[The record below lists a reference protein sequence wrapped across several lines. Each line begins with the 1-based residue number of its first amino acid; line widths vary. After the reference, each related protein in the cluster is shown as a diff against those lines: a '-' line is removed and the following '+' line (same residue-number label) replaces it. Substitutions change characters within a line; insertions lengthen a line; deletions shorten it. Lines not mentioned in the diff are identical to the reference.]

1 MRHSPLALSAD
12 FCERGAWDTPTFYNE
27 TVPRLVAL
35 ANTYGPGLSFISA
48 VTYAGFNIHWK
59 FETISPLVAS
69 LVLGVLI
76 GNIISIPKIL
86 GPGQKFAAKKILRFG
101 IVLLGTQLAVK
112 QVVDLGGHELIVV
125 VGVVA
130 LTFLGT
136 LWLGP
141 HLGISKS
148 LSLLIATGF
157 SICGASA
164 VAAMEGVVEAEEEE
178 VTYAIA
184 LVTLC
189 GSLAIVLLP
198 LLRHVLGLSDP
209 QLFGSWVGASVHDV
223 AQVIATSSTGGDSAV
238 QAATVVKLS
247 RVVLLAP
254 LVASVSIWVHR
265 SSSGL
270 VAKAKAKNTATKHV
284 SVVPLFVIG
293 FLVMIAVRTT
303 GVIPEN
309 LLTTLKTTEQVC
321 LASALVGLG
330 SDVRV
335 SRLIKVGGRP
345 LLLALISWF
354 GIAVVSLIG
363 VRLVA

>member
-1 MRHSPLALSAD
+1 M
-12 FCERGAWDTPTFYNE
+12 

-35 ANTYGPGLSFISA
+35 AKNYGPGLVFVGI
-48 VTYAGFNIHWK
+48 VTSVGFVIHWN

-76 GNIISIPKIL
+76 GNIVSIPKRFVS
-86 GPGQKFAAKKILRFG
+86 GQKFAAKKVLRFG
-101 IVLLGTQLAVK
+101 IVLLGTQLALK
-112 QVVDLGGHELIVV
+112 QVVDLGGRELVVV
-125 VGVVA
+125 VGIVT

-141 HLGISKS
+141 RLGVSKS

-164 VAAMEGVVEAEEEE
+164 VAAMEGVVDAEEEE

-198 LLRHVLGLSDP
+198 LLRNVLSLSDP

-223 AQVIATSSTGGDSAV
+223 AQVIATSSTGGDTAV
-238 QAATVVKLS
+238 QSATVVKLS

-254 LVASVSIWVHR
+254 LVAIVSIWVRR

-270 VAKAKAKNTATKHV
+270 VAKADKKHV
-284 SVVPLFVIG
+284 SIVPLFVIG

-303 GVIPEN
+303 GVIPDN
-309 LLTTLKTTEQVC
+309 WLTTLKTIEQVC

-330 SDVRV
+330 SDVRIA
-335 SRLIKVGGRP
+335 RLIKVGGRP

>member
-1 MRHSPLALSAD
+1 
-12 FCERGAWDTPTFYNE
+12 
-27 TVPRLVAL
+27 
-35 ANTYGPGLSFISA
+35 
-48 VTYAGFNIHWK
+48 
-59 FETISPLVAS
+59 
-69 LVLGVLI
+69 
-76 GNIISIPKIL
+76 
-86 GPGQKFAAKKILRFG
+86 
-101 IVLLGTQLAVK
+101 
-112 QVVDLGGHELIVV
+112 
-125 VGVVA
+125 
-130 LTFLGT
+130 
-136 LWLGP
+136 
-141 HLGISKS
+141 
-148 LSLLIATGF
+148 
-157 SICGASA
+157 
-164 VAAMEGVVEAEEEE
+164 MEGVVDADEEE

-198 LLRHVLGLSDP
+198 LLRNVLGLSDP

-223 AQVIATSSTGGDSAV
+223 AQVIATSSTGGDAAV

-254 LVASVSIWVHR
+254 LVACVSIWVRR

-270 VAKAKAKNTATKHV
+270 VAKTKKTDKKHV

-303 GVIPEN
+303 GVIPDN
-309 LLTTLKTTEQVC
+309 WLSKLKTVEQVC

-330 SDVRV
+330 SDVRIAK
-335 SRLIKVGGRP
+335 LLKVGGRP

>member
-1 MRHSPLALSAD
+1 
-12 FCERGAWDTPTFYNE
+12 
-27 TVPRLVAL
+27 VPRLVAL
-35 ANTYGPGLSFISA
+35 AKTYGPGLSFISA

-69 LVLGVLI
+69 LMLGVLI

-86 GPGQKFAAKKILRFG
+86 GPGLKFAAKKVLRFG
-101 IVLLGTQLAVK
+101 IVLLGTQLALK
-112 QVVDLGGHELIVV
+112 EVVDLGGRELIVV
-125 VGVVA
+125 IGVVA

-141 HLGISKS
+141 RLGISKT

-164 VAAMEGVVEAEEEE
+164 VAAMDGVVEADEEE

-198 LLRHVLGLSDP
+198 LLRNVLGLSDP

-254 LVASVSIWVHR
+254 LVACVSIWVRR

-270 VAKAKAKNTATKHV
+270 VAKAKAKKADKTRV
-284 SVVPLFVIG
+284 SVVPLFVVG

-303 GVIPEN
+303 GIIPDN
-309 LLTTLKTTEQVC
+309 LLSKLKTIEQVC

>member
-1 MRHSPLALSAD
+1 M
-12 FCERGAWDTPTFYNE
+12 
-27 TVPRLVAL
+27 PRLVAL
-35 ANTYGPGLSFISA
+35 AKTFGPGLIFVGV
-48 VTYAGFNIHWK
+48 VTFVGFNIHWN

-69 LVLGVLI
+69 LVLSVLI

-86 GPGQKFAAKKILRFG
+86 GPGQKFAAKKVLRFG
-101 IVLLGTQLAVK
+101 IVLLGTQLALK
-112 QVVDLGGHELIVV
+112 QVVDLGGRELIVE

-141 HLGISKS
+141 RLGISKS

-164 VAAMEGVVEAEEEE
+164 VAAMDGVVEADEEE

-198 LLRHVLGLSDP
+198 LLRNVLGLSDP

-254 LVASVSIWVHR
+254 LVACVSIWVHR

-270 VAKAKAKNTATKHV
+270 VAKAKKADTKRV

-303 GVIPEN
+303 GVIPDN
-309 LLTTLKTTEQVC
+309 WLTSLKTIEQVC

-330 SDVRV
+330 SDVRIA
-335 SRLIKVGGRP
+335 RLIKVGGRP

-354 GIAVVSLIG
+354 GIAVVSLLG

>member
-1 MRHSPLALSAD
+1 
-12 FCERGAWDTPTFYNE
+12 
-27 TVPRLVAL
+27 VPRLVTL
-35 ANTYGPGLSFISA
+35 AKTYGPGLVFVGV
-48 VTYAGFNIHWK
+48 VTFVGFNIHWK

-86 GPGQKFAAKKILRFG
+86 VSGQKFASKKVLRFG
-101 IVLLGTQLAVK
+101 IVLLGTQLALK
-112 QVVDLGGHELIVV
+112 QVIDLGGRELIVV

-141 HLGISKS
+141 RLGVSKS

-164 VAAMEGVVEAEEEE
+164 VAAMDGVVEADEEE

-198 LLRHVLGLSDP
+198 LLRNLIGLSDP

-238 QAATVVKLS
+238 HAATVVKLS

-270 VAKAKAKNTATKHV
+270 VAKAKKVDKTRV

-303 GVIPEN
+303 GIIPEN
-309 LLTTLKTTEQVC
+309 LLSKIKTVEQVC

-330 SDVRV
+330 SDVRIT
-335 SRLIKVGGRP
+335 RLIKVGGRP
-345 LLLALISWF
+345 LLLALVSWF

>member
-1 MRHSPLALSAD
+1 M
-12 FCERGAWDTPTFYNE
+12 
-27 TVPRLVAL
+27 PRLVAL
-35 ANTYGPGLSFISA
+35 AKTFGPGLIFVGV
-48 VTYAGFNIHWK
+48 VTFVGFNIHWN

-69 LVLGVLI
+69 LVLSVLI

-86 GPGQKFAAKKILRFG
+86 GPGQKFAAKKVLRFG
-101 IVLLGTQLAVK
+101 IVLLGTQLALK
-112 QVVDLGGHELIVV
+112 QVVDLGGRELIVV

-141 HLGISKS
+141 RLGISKS

-164 VAAMEGVVEAEEEE
+164 VAAMEGVVEADEEE

-198 LLRHVLGLSDP
+198 LLRNVLGLTDP

-254 LVASVSIWVHR
+254 LVACVSIWVRR

-270 VAKAKAKNTATKHV
+270 VAKAKKTATKHV

-309 LLTTLKTTEQVC
+309 LLSRLKTIEQVC

>member
-1 MRHSPLALSAD
+1 VFRQ
-12 FCERGAWDTPTFYNE
+12 
-27 TVPRLVAL
+27 
-35 ANTYGPGLSFISA
+35 YGPGLLFVSA
-48 VTYAGFNIHWK
+48 VTFVGFNIHWK
-59 FETISPLVAS
+59 LEAISPLVAS
-69 LVLGVLI
+69 LVLGVLF
-76 GNIISIPKIL
+76 GNLISLPK
-86 GPGQKFAAKKILRFG
+86 GFVPGQKFAAKKVLRFG

-112 QVVDLGGHELIVV
+112 QVVDLGGRELIVV

-141 HLGISKS
+141 RLGVSKS

-164 VAAMEGVVEAEEEE
+164 VAAMDGVVEADEEE

-198 LLRHVLGLSDP
+198 LLRNVLGLSDP

-254 LVASVSIWVHR
+254 LVACVSIWVRR

-270 VAKAKAKNTATKHV
+270 IAKTKKTDKKLV
-284 SVVPLFVIG
+284 SVVPLFVVG

-303 GVIPEN
+303 GVIPN
-309 LLTTLKTTEQVC
+309 NWLSKLKTIEQVC

-330 SDVRV
+330 SDVRITK
-335 SRLIKVGGRP
+335 LIKVGGRP

>member
-1 MRHSPLALSAD
+1 MQSLL
-12 FCERGAWDTPTFYNE
+12 
-27 TVPRLVAL
+27 LVFRK
-35 ANTYGPGLSFISA
+35 YSPGLLFISA
-48 VTYAGFNIHWK
+48 VTYAGFVFHWN
-59 FETISPLVAS
+59 FESISPLVAS

-76 GNIISIPKIL
+76 GNTISIPKTFA
-86 GPGQKFAAKKILRFG
+86 PGQKFAAKRVLRFG
-101 IVLLGTQLAVK
+101 IVLLGTQLALK
-112 QVVDLGGHELIVV
+112 QVVDLGGRELIVV

-141 HLGISKS
+141 RLGVSKS

-164 VAAMEGVVEAEEEE
+164 VAAVEGVVDADEEE

-198 LLRHVLGLSDP
+198 LLRNVLGLSDP

-223 AQVIATSSTGGDSAV
+223 AQVIATSSTGGDTAV
-238 QAATVVKLS
+238 HAATVVKLS

-254 LVASVSIWVHR
+254 LVAIVSFWVRR

-270 VAKAKAKNTATKHV
+270 VAKAKAKKTATKHV

-303 GVIPEN
+303 GVIPDN
-309 LLTTLKTTEQVC
+309 WLTMLKTIEQIC

-330 SDVRV
+330 SDVRIAK
-335 SRLIKVGGRP
+335 LLKVGGRP

>member
-1 MRHSPLALSAD
+1 V
-12 FCERGAWDTPTFYNE
+12 TFVGFVIHWNFE
-27 TVPRLVAL
+27 TV
-35 ANTYGPGLSFISA
+35 
-48 VTYAGFNIHWK
+48 
-59 FETISPLVAS
+59 SPLVAA

-76 GNIISIPKIL
+76 GNIISIPKIFVS
-86 GPGQKFAAKKILRFG
+86 GQKFAAKKVLRFG
-101 IVLLGTQLAVK
+101 IVLLGTQLALK
-112 QVVDLGGHELIVV
+112 QVVDLGGRELIVV

-141 HLGISKS
+141 RIGVSKS

-164 VAAMEGVVEAEEEE
+164 VAAMEGVVEADEEE

-198 LLRHVLGLSDP
+198 LLRNVLGLSDP
-209 QLFGSWVGASVHDV
+209 QLFGTWVGASVHDV
-223 AQVIATSSTGGDSAV
+223 AQVIATSSTGGDTAV

-254 LVASVSIWVHR
+254 IVACVSIWVRR

-270 VAKAKAKNTATKHV
+270 VAKTKKTDKKHV
-284 SVVPLFVIG
+284 SVVPLFVVG

-303 GVIPEN
+303 GVIPDN
-309 LLTTLKTTEQVC
+309 WLSKLKTIEQVC

-330 SDVRV
+330 SDVRIAK
-335 SRLIKVGGRP
+335 LIKVGGRP

>member
-1 MRHSPLALSAD
+1 
-12 FCERGAWDTPTFYNE
+12 
-27 TVPRLVAL
+27 
-35 ANTYGPGLSFISA
+35 
-48 VTYAGFNIHWK
+48 
-59 FETISPLVAS
+59 
-69 LVLGVLI
+69 
-76 GNIISIPKIL
+76 
-86 GPGQKFAAKKILRFG
+86 
-101 IVLLGTQLAVK
+101 
-112 QVVDLGGHELIVV
+112 LIVV

-141 HLGISKS
+141 RLGVSKS

-164 VAAMEGVVEAEEEE
+164 VAAMDGVVEADEEE

-198 LLRHVLGLSDP
+198 LLRNVLGLSDP

-223 AQVIATSSTGGDSAV
+223 AQVIAASSTGGDSAV
-238 QAATVVKLS
+238 QSATVVKLS

-254 LVASVSIWVHR
+254 LVACVSIWVRR

-270 VAKAKAKNTATKHV
+270 VAKAKKADKTRV

-303 GVIPEN
+303 GIIPEN
-309 LLTTLKTTEQVC
+309 LLSKIKTIEQVC

-330 SDVRV
+330 SDVRIAK
-335 SRLIKVGGRP
+335 LIKVGGRP

>member
-1 MRHSPLALSAD
+1 V
-12 FCERGAWDTPTFYNE
+12 TFVGFVVHWNFE
-27 TVPRLVAL
+27 TV
-35 ANTYGPGLSFISA
+35 
-48 VTYAGFNIHWK
+48 
-59 FETISPLVAS
+59 SPLVAA

-76 GNIISIPKIL
+76 GNMISIPEIFV
-86 GPGQKFAAKKILRFG
+86 PGQKFAAKKVLRFG
-101 IVLLGTQLAVK
+101 IVLLGTQLALE
-112 QVVDLGGHELIVV
+112 QVVDLGGRELIVV

-141 HLGISKS
+141 RLGVSKS

-164 VAAMEGVVEAEEEE
+164 VAAMEGVVEADEEE

-198 LLRHVLGLSDP
+198 LLRNVLGLSDP

-223 AQVIATSSTGGDSAV
+223 AQVIATSSTGGDTAV

-254 LVASVSIWVHR
+254 LVACVSIWVRR

-270 VAKAKAKNTATKHV
+270 VAKTKKTDKKHV
-284 SVVPLFVIG
+284 SVVPLFVVG

-303 GVIPEN
+303 GVIPDN
-309 LLTTLKTTEQVC
+309 WLSKLKTIEQVC

-330 SDVRV
+330 SDVRITK
-335 SRLIKVGGRP
+335 LIKVGGRP

-354 GIAVVSLIG
+354 GIAAVSLIG

>member
-1 MRHSPLALSAD
+1 M
-12 FCERGAWDTPTFYNE
+12 

-35 ANTYGPGLSFISA
+35 TKTYGPGLVFVGV
-48 VTYAGFNIHWK
+48 VTFVGFVIHWN

-69 LVLGVLI
+69 LMLGVLL
-76 GNIISIPKIL
+76 GNLVSIPRSL
-86 GPGQKFAAKKILRFG
+86 MPGQKFAAKKVLRFG
-101 IVLLGTQLAVK
+101 IVLLGTQLALK
-112 QVVDLGGHELIVV
+112 QVVDLGGRELIVV

-141 HLGISKS
+141 RLGVSKS

-164 VAAMEGVVEAEEEE
+164 VAAMDGVVEADEEE

-198 LLRHVLGLSDP
+198 LLRNVLGLTDP

-223 AQVIATSSTGGDSAV
+223 AQVIATSSTGGETAV
-238 QAATVVKLS
+238 HAATVVKLS

-254 LVASVSIWVHR
+254 LVASVSIWVRR

-270 VAKAKAKNTATKHV
+270 VAKANKADKKRV
-284 SVVPLFVIG
+284 SVVPLFVVG

-303 GVIPEN
+303 GVIPDN
-309 LLTTLKTTEQVC
+309 LLTKLKTIEQVC

-330 SDVRV
+330 SDVRITKLV
-335 SRLIKVGGRP
+335 KVGGRP

-354 GIAVVSLIG
+354 GIAIVSLIG

>member
-1 MRHSPLALSAD
+1 M
-12 FCERGAWDTPTFYNE
+12 TF
-27 TVPRLVAL
+27 V
-35 ANTYGPGLSFISA
+35 
-48 VTYAGFNIHWK
+48 GFVIHWN
-59 FETISPLVAS
+59 FETISPLVAA

-76 GNIISIPKIL
+76 GNIISVPKTLI
-86 GPGQKFAAKKILRFG
+86 PGQKFAAKKVLRFG
-101 IVLLGTQLAVK
+101 IVLLGSQLALK
-112 QVVDLGGHELIVV
+112 QVVDLGGRELIVV

-141 HLGISKS
+141 RLGISKS

-164 VAAMEGVVEAEEEE
+164 VAAVDGVVEADEEE

-198 LLRHVLGLSDP
+198 LLRNVLGLSDP
-209 QLFGSWVGASVHDV
+209 QLFGTWVGASVHDI
-223 AQVIATSSTGGDSAV
+223 AQVIATSSTGGDTAV

-254 LVASVSIWVHR
+254 LVACVSIWVR
-265 SSSGL
+265 QSSSGL
-270 VAKAKAKNTATKHV
+270 VAKTKKTDKKHV

-303 GVIPEN
+303 GIIPDN
-309 LLTTLKTTEQVC
+309 LLSKLKTIEQVC

>member
-1 MRHSPLALSAD
+1 
-12 FCERGAWDTPTFYNE
+12 
-27 TVPRLVAL
+27 VPRLVAL
-35 ANTYGPGLSFISA
+35 AKTYGPGLVFVGV
-48 VTYAGFNIHWK
+48 VTFVGFVIHWN
-59 FETISPLVAS
+59 FETISPLVAA

-76 GNIISIPKIL
+76 GNIISVPKTLI
-86 GPGQKFAAKKILRFG
+86 PGQKFAAKKVLRFG
-101 IVLLGTQLAVK
+101 IVLLGSQLALK
-112 QVVDLGGHELIVV
+112 QVVDLGGRELIVV

-141 HLGISKS
+141 RIGVSKS

-164 VAAMEGVVEAEEEE
+164 VAAMDGVVEADEEE

-198 LLRHVLGLSDP
+198 LLRNILGLSDP

-238 QAATVVKLS
+238 QSATVVKLS

-254 LVASVSIWVHR
+254 LVACVSIWVHR

-270 VAKAKAKNTATKHV
+270 VAKTKKTDKKQV
-284 SVVPLFVIG
+284 SVVPLFVVG

-303 GVIPEN
+303 GVIPDN
-309 LLTTLKTTEQVC
+309 WLTRLKTIEQVC
-321 LASALVGLG
+321 LASALVGLA

-335 SRLIKVGGRP
+335 SRLLKVGGRP

-354 GIAVVSLIG
+354 GIAVVSLLG

>member
-1 MRHSPLALSAD
+1 
-12 FCERGAWDTPTFYNE
+12 
-27 TVPRLVAL
+27 VPRLVAL
-35 ANTYGPGLSFISA
+35 AKTYGSGLVFVGVITF
-48 VTYAGFNIHWK
+48 VGFVIHWN
-59 FETISPLVAS
+59 FGTISPLVAS

-76 GNIISIPKIL
+76 GNIISIPKIFVT
-86 GPGQKFAAKKILRFG
+86 GQKFAAKKVLRFG
-101 IVLLGTQLAVK
+101 IVLLGTQLALK
-112 QVVDLGGHELIVV
+112 QVVDLGGRELIVV

-141 HLGISKS
+141 RLGVSKS

-164 VAAMEGVVEAEEEE
+164 VAAMEGVVEADEEE

-198 LLRHVLGLSDP
+198 LLRNVLGLSDP

-223 AQVIATSSTGGDSAV
+223 AQVIATSSTGGESAV
-238 QAATVVKLS
+238 HAATVVKLS

-254 LVASVSIWVHR
+254 LVASVSIWVRR

-270 VAKAKAKNTATKHV
+270 VAKAKKADKKHV
-284 SVVPLFVIG
+284 SVVPLFVVG

-303 GVIPEN
+303 GVIPDN
-309 LLTTLKTTEQVC
+309 WLTKLKTIEQLC

-345 LLLALISWF
+345 LLLALVSWF

>member
-1 MRHSPLALSAD
+1 M
-12 FCERGAWDTPTFYNE
+12 
-27 TVPRLVAL
+27 PRLVAL
-35 ANTYGPGLSFISA
+35 AKTYGPGLVFVGV
-48 VTYAGFNIHWK
+48 VTFVGFNIHWK

-76 GNIISIPKIL
+76 GNLSVIPRSFAA
-86 GPGQKFAAKKILRFG
+86 GQKFAAKKVLRFG
-101 IVLLGTQLAVK
+101 IVLLGTQLALK
-112 QVVDLGGHELIVV
+112 QVVDLGGRELIVV
-125 VGVVA
+125 VAVVA

-141 HLGISKS
+141 RLGVSKS

-164 VAAMEGVVEAEEEE
+164 VAAMDGVVEADEEE

-198 LLRHVLGLSDP
+198 LLRNVLGLSDP

-223 AQVIATSSTGGDSAV
+223 AQVIATSSTGGDTAV

-254 LVASVSIWVHR
+254 LVACVSIWVRR

-270 VAKAKAKNTATKHV
+270 VAKAKKADKTRV

-303 GVIPEN
+303 GIIPEN
-309 LLTTLKTTEQVC
+309 LLSKIKTVEQVC

-330 SDVRV
+330 SDVRIAK
-335 SRLIKVGGRP
+335 LIKVGGRP

>member
-1 MRHSPLALSAD
+1 M
-12 FCERGAWDTPTFYNE
+12 
-27 TVPRLVAL
+27 PRLFTL
-35 ANTYGPGLSFISA
+35 AKTYGPGLVFVGV
-48 VTYAGFNIHWK
+48 VTFVGFVIHWS
-59 FETISPLVAS
+59 FETISPLVAA

-76 GNIISIPKIL
+76 GNIISIPKVFVS
-86 GPGQKFAAKKILRFG
+86 GQKFAAKKVLRFG
-101 IVLLGTQLAVK
+101 IVLLGTQLALK
-112 QVVDLGGHELIVV
+112 QVVDLGDRELIVV

-141 HLGISKS
+141 RLGVSKS

-164 VAAMEGVVEAEEEE
+164 VAAMEGVVEADEEE

-198 LLRHVLGLSDP
+198 LLRNLIGLSDP

-223 AQVIATSSTGGDSAV
+223 AQVIATSSTGGDPAV

-254 LVASVSIWVHR
+254 LVACVSIWVRR

-270 VAKAKAKNTATKHV
+270 VAKAKKADKTRV

-303 GVIPEN
+303 GIIPEN
-309 LLTTLKTTEQVC
+309 LLSKIKTIEQVC

-330 SDVRV
+330 SDVRIAK
-335 SRLIKVGGRP
+335 LIKVGGRP

>member
-1 MRHSPLALSAD
+1 MPSLS
-12 FCERGAWDTPTFYNE
+12 
-27 TVPRLVAL
+27 VPIRKFA
-35 ANTYGPGLSFISA
+35 PGLLFVCA
-48 VTYAGFNIHWK
+48 VTYTGFIIHWK
-59 FETISPLVAS
+59 FETVSPLVAS
-69 LVLGVLI
+69 LVLGALV
-76 GNIISIPKIL
+76 GNIVSMPKSFM
-86 GPGQKFAAKKILRFG
+86 PGQKFAAKKVLRFG
-101 IVLLGTQLAVK
+101 IVLLGAQLALK
-112 QVVDLGGHELIVV
+112 QVIDLGGRELIVV

-141 HLGISKS
+141 RLGVSKS

-164 VAAMEGVVEAEEEE
+164 VAAIEGVVEADEEE

-198 LLRHVLGLSDP
+198 LLRNSLGLSDP

-223 AQVIATSSTGGDSAV
+223 AQVIATSSTGGETAV
-238 QAATVVKLS
+238 HAATVVKLS

-254 LVASVSIWVHR
+254 LVASVSIWAR
-265 SSSGL
+265 RPSSGL
-270 VAKAKAKNTATKHV
+270 VANADKKQV
-284 SVVPLFVIG
+284 SIVPIFVIG
-293 FLVMIAVRTT
+293 FLVMIALRTT
-303 GVIPEN
+303 GIIPDSW
-309 LLTTLKTTEQVC
+309 LAKLKTIEQVC

-330 SDVRV
+330 SDVRIT
-335 SRLIKVGGRP
+335 RLIKVGGRP
-345 LLLALISWF
+345 LLLALVSWF

>member
-1 MRHSPLALSAD
+1 
-12 FCERGAWDTPTFYNE
+12 
-27 TVPRLVAL
+27 
-35 ANTYGPGLSFISA
+35 
-48 VTYAGFNIHWK
+48 
-59 FETISPLVAS
+59 
-69 LVLGVLI
+69 VLGVLI
-76 GNIISIPKIL
+76 GNIVSIPKIFVS
-86 GPGQKFAAKKILRFG
+86 GQKFAAKKILRFG
-101 IVLLGTQLAVK
+101 IVLLGTQLALK
-112 QVVDLGGHELIVV
+112 QVVDLGGRELIVV

-130 LTFLGT
+130 FTFLGT

-141 HLGISKS
+141 RLGVSKS

-164 VAAMEGVVEAEEEE
+164 VAAVEGVVEADEEE

-198 LLRHVLGLSDP
+198 LLRNILGLSDP
-209 QLFGSWVGASVHDV
+209 QMFGSWVGASVHDV
-223 AQVIATSSTGGDSAV
+223 AQVIATSSTGGETSV
-238 QAATVVKLS
+238 HAATVVKLS

-254 LVASVSIWVHR
+254 LVASVSIWVR
-265 SSSGL
+265 RPSSGL
-270 VAKAKAKNTATKHV
+270 VAKADKADKKRT

-303 GVIPEN
+303 GIIPTN
-309 LLTTLKTTEQVC
+309 WLSKIKTTEQIC

-330 SDVRV
+330 SDVRIA
-335 SRLIKVGGRP
+335 RLLKVGGRP

>member
-1 MRHSPLALSAD
+1 M
-12 FCERGAWDTPTFYNE
+12 
-27 TVPRLVAL
+27 PRLVAL
-35 ANTYGPGLSFISA
+35 AKNYGPGLVFVGI
-48 VTYAGFNIHWK
+48 VTSVGFVIHWN

-76 GNIISIPKIL
+76 GNIVSIPKRFVS
-86 GPGQKFAAKKILRFG
+86 GQKFAAKKVLRFG
-101 IVLLGTQLAVK
+101 IVLLGTQLALK
-112 QVVDLGGHELIVV
+112 QVVDLGGRELVVV
-125 VGVVA
+125 VGVVT

-141 HLGISKS
+141 RLGVSKS

-164 VAAMEGVVEAEEEE
+164 VAAMEGVVDAEEEE

-198 LLRHVLGLSDP
+198 LLRNVLSLSDP

-223 AQVIATSSTGGDSAV
+223 AQVIATSSTGGDTAV
-238 QAATVVKLS
+238 QSATVVKLS

-254 LVASVSIWVHR
+254 LVAIVSIWVRR

-270 VAKAKAKNTATKHV
+270 VAKADKKHV
-284 SVVPLFVIG
+284 SIVPLFVIG

-303 GVIPEN
+303 GVIPDN
-309 LLTTLKTTEQVC
+309 WLTTLKTIEQVC

-330 SDVRV
+330 SDVRIA
-335 SRLIKVGGRP
+335 RLIKVGGRP
-345 LLLALISWF
+345 LMLALISWF

>member
-1 MRHSPLALSAD
+1 
-12 FCERGAWDTPTFYNE
+12 
-27 TVPRLVAL
+27 VPRLVAL
-35 ANTYGPGLSFISA
+35 AKNYGPGLVFVGV
-48 VTYAGFNIHWK
+48 VTFVGFNIHWK

-76 GNIISIPKIL
+76 GNIIPIPKIL
-86 GPGQKFAAKKILRFG
+86 GPGQKFAAKKVLRFG
-101 IVLLGTQLAVK
+101 IVLLGTQLALK
-112 QVVDLGGHELIVV
+112 QVVDLGGRELIVV

-141 HLGISKS
+141 RLGISKS

-164 VAAMEGVVEAEEEE
+164 VAAMEGVVEADEEE

-198 LLRHVLGLSDP
+198 LLRNVLGLSDP

-254 LVASVSIWVHR
+254 LVASVSIWVRR

-270 VAKAKAKNTATKHV
+270 VAKAKKADKKHV

-309 LLTTLKTTEQVC
+309 LLTTLKTIEQVC

-330 SDVRV
+330 SDVRIA
-335 SRLIKVGGRP
+335 RLLKVGGRP

>member
-1 MRHSPLALSAD
+1 VRSPL
-12 FCERGAWDTPTFYNE
+12 
-27 TVPRLVAL
+27 LVFRK
-35 ANTYGPGLSFISA
+35 YGPGLLLVST
-48 VTYAGFNIHWK
+48 VTCVGFNIHWQFK
-59 FETISPLVAS
+59 TISPLVAS

-76 GNIISIPKIL
+76 GNVFSIPKSFI
-86 GPGQKFAAKKILRFG
+86 PGQKFAAKKVLRFG
-101 IVLLGTQLAVK
+101 IVLLGTQLALK
-112 QVVDLGGHELIVV
+112 QVVDLGGRELIVV
-125 VGVVA
+125 IAVVA

-141 HLGISKS
+141 RLGVSKS

-198 LLRHVLGLSDP
+198 LLRNVLGLSDP

-223 AQVIATSSTGGDSAV
+223 AQVIATSSTGGDPAV
-238 QAATVVKLS
+238 QSATVVKLS

-254 LVASVSIWVHR
+254 LVASVSIWVRR

-270 VAKAKAKNTATKHV
+270 VAKTEKADKRRV
-284 SVVPLFVIG
+284 SIVPLFVIG

-303 GVIPEN
+303 GVIPDN
-309 LLTTLKTTEQVC
+309 WLSKLKTIEQIC

-330 SDVRV
+330 SDVRIA
-335 SRLIKVGGRP
+335 RLLKVGGRP

>member
-1 MRHSPLALSAD
+1 M
-12 FCERGAWDTPTFYNE
+12 
-27 TVPRLVAL
+27 PRPVAL
-35 ANTYGPGLSFISA
+35 AKTYGPGLAF
-48 VTYAGFNIHWK
+48 VGLLTFVGFVIHWN

-69 LVLGVLI
+69 MVLGVLI
-76 GNIISIPKIL
+76 GNIVSIPKIFVS
-86 GPGQKFAAKKILRFG
+86 GQKFAAKKVLRFG
-101 IVLLGTQLAVK
+101 IVLLGTQLALK
-112 QVVDLGGHELIVV
+112 QVVDLGGRELIVV

-141 HLGISKS
+141 RLGISKS

-164 VAAMEGVVEAEEEE
+164 VAAMEGVVEADEEE

-198 LLRHVLGLSDP
+198 LLRNVLSLSDP

-223 AQVIATSSTGGDSAV
+223 AQVIATSSTGGETSV
-238 QAATVVKLS
+238 HAATVVKLS

-254 LVASVSIWVHR
+254 LVAIVSIWVRR

-270 VAKAKAKNTATKHV
+270 VTKADKKHV
-284 SVVPLFVIG
+284 SIVPLFVIG

-303 GVIPEN
+303 GVIPN
-309 LLTTLKTTEQVC
+309 NWLTMLKTIEQVC

-330 SDVRV
+330 SDVRIA
-335 SRLIKVGGRP
+335 RLVKVGGRP

>member
-1 MRHSPLALSAD
+1 V
-12 FCERGAWDTPTFYNE
+12 TFVGFVVHWNFE
-27 TVPRLVAL
+27 TV
-35 ANTYGPGLSFISA
+35 
-48 VTYAGFNIHWK
+48 
-59 FETISPLVAS
+59 SPLVAA

-76 GNIISIPKIL
+76 GNMISIPEIFV
-86 GPGQKFAAKKILRFG
+86 PGQKFAAKKVLRFG
-101 IVLLGTQLAVK
+101 IVLLGTQLALK
-112 QVVDLGGHELIVV
+112 QVVDLGGRELIVV

-141 HLGISKS
+141 RLGVSKS

-164 VAAMEGVVEAEEEE
+164 VAAMEGVVEADEEE

-198 LLRHVLGLSDP
+198 LLRNILGLSDP

-238 QAATVVKLS
+238 QSATVVKLS

-254 LVASVSIWVHR
+254 LVACVSIWVRR

-270 VAKAKAKNTATKHV
+270 VAKADKADKKRT
-284 SVVPLFVIG
+284 SVVPLFVVG

-303 GVIPEN
+303 GVIPDN
-309 LLTTLKTTEQVC
+309 WLTRLKTTEQIC

-330 SDVRV
+330 SDVRIA
-335 SRLIKVGGRP
+335 RLLKVGGRP

>member
-1 MRHSPLALSAD
+1 M
-12 FCERGAWDTPTFYNE
+12 
-27 TVPRLVAL
+27 PRLVAL
-35 ANTYGPGLSFISA
+35 AKTYGPGLVFVGV
-48 VTYAGFNIHWK
+48 VTFVGFNIHWK

-86 GPGQKFAAKKILRFG
+86 VSGQKFAAKKVLRFG
-101 IVLLGTQLAVK
+101 IVLLGTQLALK
-112 QVVDLGGHELIVV
+112 QVIDLGGRELIVV

-141 HLGISKS
+141 RLGVSKS

-164 VAAMEGVVEAEEEE
+164 VAAMEGVVEADEEE

-198 LLRHVLGLSDP
+198 LLRNVLGLSDP

-238 QAATVVKLS
+238 QSATVVKLS

-254 LVASVSIWVHR
+254 LVACVSIWVHR

-270 VAKAKAKNTATKHV
+270 VAKTKKTDKKHV
-284 SVVPLFVIG
+284 SVVPLFVVG

-303 GVIPEN
+303 GVIPDN
-309 LLTTLKTTEQVC
+309 WLTRLKTIEQVC

-354 GIAVVSLIG
+354 GIAVVSLLG

>member
-1 MRHSPLALSAD
+1 M
-12 FCERGAWDTPTFYNE
+12 
-27 TVPRLVAL
+27 PRLVAL
-35 ANTYGPGLSFISA
+35 AKTYGPGLSFISA
-48 VTYAGFNIHWK
+48 VTYAGFNIHWE

-76 GNIISIPKIL
+76 GNIISIPKML
-86 GPGQKFAAKKILRFG
+86 GPGLKFAAKKVLRFG
-101 IVLLGTQLAVK
+101 IVLLGTQLALK
-112 QVVDLGGHELIVV
+112 QVVDLGGRELIVV
-125 VGVVA
+125 IGVVA

-136 LWLGP
+136 FWLGP
-141 HLGISKS
+141 RLGVSKS

-164 VAAMEGVVEAEEEE
+164 VAAMDGVVEADEEE

-198 LLRHVLGLSDP
+198 LLRNVLGLSDP

-238 QAATVVKLS
+238 HAATVVKLS

-254 LVASVSIWVHR
+254 LVACVSIWVRR

-270 VAKAKAKNTATKHV
+270 VAKAKKVDKTRV

-303 GVIPEN
+303 GIIPEN
-309 LLTTLKTTEQVC
+309 LLSKIKTVEQVC

-330 SDVRV
+330 SDVRIT
-335 SRLIKVGGRP
+335 RLIKVGGRP
-345 LLLALISWF
+345 LLLALVSWF

>member
-1 MRHSPLALSAD
+1 M
-12 FCERGAWDTPTFYNE
+12 
-27 TVPRLVAL
+27 PRLVAL
-35 ANTYGPGLSFISA
+35 AKTYGPGLVFVGV
-48 VTYAGFNIHWK
+48 VTFVGFVIHWN

-76 GNIISIPKIL
+76 GNIISIPKIFVS
-86 GPGQKFAAKKILRFG
+86 GQKFAAKKVLRFG
-101 IVLLGTQLAVK
+101 IVLLGTQLALK
-112 QVVDLGGHELIVV
+112 QVVDLGGRELIVV

-141 HLGISKS
+141 RLGISKS

-164 VAAMEGVVEAEEEE
+164 VAAMEGVVEADEEE

-198 LLRHVLGLSDP
+198 LFRNVLSLSDP

-223 AQVIATSSTGGDSAV
+223 AQVIATSSTGGETAV
-238 QAATVVKLS
+238 HAATVVKLS

-254 LVASVSIWVHR
+254 LVAIVSI
-265 SSSGL
+265 
-270 VAKAKAKNTATKHV
+270 
-284 SVVPLFVIG
+284 
-293 FLVMIAVRTT
+293 
-303 GVIPEN
+303 
-309 LLTTLKTTEQVC
+309 
-321 LASALVGLG
+321 
-330 SDVRV
+330 
-335 SRLIKVGGRP
+335 
-345 LLLALISWF
+345 
-354 GIAVVSLIG
+354 
-363 VRLVA
+363 

>member
-1 MRHSPLALSAD
+1 M
-12 FCERGAWDTPTFYNE
+12 
-27 TVPRLVAL
+27 
-35 ANTYGPGLSFISA
+35 
-48 VTYAGFNIHWK
+48 
-59 FETISPLVAS
+59 
-69 LVLGVLI
+69 
-76 GNIISIPKIL
+76 
-86 GPGQKFAAKKILRFG
+86 PGQKFAAKKVLRFG
-101 IVLLGTQLAVK
+101 IVLLGTQLVLN
-112 QVVDLGGHELIVV
+112 QVVDLGGRELIVV
-125 VGVVA
+125 VGVVV

-141 HLGISKS
+141 RLGISKS

-164 VAAMEGVVEAEEEE
+164 VAAMEGVVEADEEE

-198 LLRHVLGLSDP
+198 LLRNALSLSDP

-238 QAATVVKLS
+238 HAATVVKLS

-254 LVASVSIWVHR
+254 LVACVSIWVRR

-270 VAKAKAKNTATKHV
+270 VAKAKKADKTRV
-284 SVVPLFVIG
+284 SVVPLFVVG

-309 LLTTLKTTEQVC
+309 LLSKLKTIEQVC

-354 GIAVVSLIG
+354 GIAIVSLIG

>member
-1 MRHSPLALSAD
+1 
-12 FCERGAWDTPTFYNE
+12 
-27 TVPRLVAL
+27 
-35 ANTYGPGLSFISA
+35 
-48 VTYAGFNIHWK
+48 
-59 FETISPLVAS
+59 
-69 LVLGVLI
+69 VLI
-76 GNIISIPKIL
+76 GNIVSIPKIIVS
-86 GPGQKFAAKKILRFG
+86 GQKFAAKKVLRFG
-101 IVLLGTQLAVK
+101 IVLLGTQLALK
-112 QVVDLGGHELIVV
+112 QVVDLGGRELIVV

-141 HLGISKS
+141 RLGVSKS

-164 VAAMEGVVEAEEEE
+164 VAAMEGVVDADEEE

-198 LLRHVLGLSDP
+198 LLRNVLSLSDP

-223 AQVIATSSTGGDSAV
+223 AQVIATSSTGGETAV
-238 QAATVVKLS
+238 QSATVVKLS

-254 LVASVSIWVHR
+254 LVACVSIWVRR

-270 VAKAKAKNTATKHV
+270 VAKVDKKNV
-284 SVVPLFVIG
+284 SIVPLFVIG

-303 GVIPEN
+303 GVIPN
-309 LLTTLKTTEQVC
+309 NWLTTLKTIEQVC

-330 SDVRV
+330 SDVRIA
-335 SRLIKVGGRP
+335 RLLKVGGRP

>member
-1 MRHSPLALSAD
+1 V
-12 FCERGAWDTPTFYNE
+12 TF
-27 TVPRLVAL
+27 V
-35 ANTYGPGLSFISA
+35 
-48 VTYAGFNIHWK
+48 GFVIHWN
-59 FETISPLVAS
+59 FETISPLVAA
-69 LVLGVLI
+69 LVLGVII
-76 GNIISIPKIL
+76 GNIISIPKIFV
-86 GPGQKFAAKKILRFG
+86 PGQKFAAKKVLRFG
-101 IVLLGTQLAVK
+101 IVLLGSQLALK
-112 QVVDLGGHELIVV
+112 QVVDLGGRELIVV

-141 HLGISKS
+141 RLGVSKS

-164 VAAMEGVVEAEEEE
+164 VAAMDGVVEADEEE

-198 LLRHVLGLSDP
+198 LLRNILGLSDP

-238 QAATVVKLS
+238 QSATVVKLS

-254 LVASVSIWVHR
+254 LVACVSIWVHR

-270 VAKAKAKNTATKHV
+270 VAKTKKTDKKHV
-284 SVVPLFVIG
+284 SVVPLFVVG

-303 GVIPEN
+303 GVIPDN
-309 LLTTLKTTEQVC
+309 WLTRLKTIEQVC
-321 LASALVGLG
+321 LASALVGLA

-335 SRLIKVGGRP
+335 SRLLKVGGRP

-354 GIAVVSLIG
+354 GIAVVSLLG

>member
-1 MRHSPLALSAD
+1 M
-12 FCERGAWDTPTFYNE
+12 
-27 TVPRLVAL
+27 PRLVAL
-35 ANTYGPGLSFISA
+35 AKTYGPGLVFVGV
-48 VTYAGFNIHWK
+48 VTFVGFVIHWN
-59 FETISPLVAS
+59 FETISPLVAA

-76 GNIISIPKIL
+76 GNTISIPKKFI
-86 GPGQKFAAKKILRFG
+86 PGQKFAAKRVLRFG
-101 IVLLGTQLAVK
+101 IVLLGSQLALK
-112 QVVDLGGHELIVV
+112 QVVDLGGRELIVV

-141 HLGISKS
+141 RLGVSKS

-164 VAAMEGVVEAEEEE
+164 VAAMDGVVEADEEE

-198 LLRHVLGLSDP
+198 LLRNVLGLSDP

-238 QAATVVKLS
+238 QSATVVKLS

-254 LVASVSIWVHR
+254 LVACVSIWVHR

-270 VAKAKAKNTATKHV
+270 VAKTKKTDKKQV
-284 SVVPLFVIG
+284 SVVPLFVVG

-303 GVIPEN
+303 GVIPDN
-309 LLTTLKTTEQVC
+309 WLTRLKTIEQVC
-321 LASALVGLG
+321 LASALVGLA

-335 SRLIKVGGRP
+335 SRLLKVGGRP

-354 GIAVVSLIG
+354 GIAVVSLLG

>member
-1 MRHSPLALSAD
+1 M
-12 FCERGAWDTPTFYNE
+12 
-27 TVPRLVAL
+27 PRLVAL
-35 ANTYGPGLSFISA
+35 AKTYGPGLLFVGV
-48 VTYAGFNIHWK
+48 VTFVGFVVHWN
-59 FETISPLVAS
+59 FETVSPLVAA

-76 GNIISIPKIL
+76 GNMISIPEIFV
-86 GPGQKFAAKKILRFG
+86 PGQKFAAKKVLRFG
-101 IVLLGTQLAVK
+101 IVLLGSQLALK
-112 QVVDLGGHELIVV
+112 QVVDLGGRELIVV

-141 HLGISKS
+141 RLGVSKS

-164 VAAMEGVVEAEEEE
+164 VAAMEGVVEADEEE

-198 LLRHVLGLSDP
+198 LLRNVLGLSDP

-223 AQVIATSSTGGDSAV
+223 AQVIATSSTGGDPTV

-254 LVASVSIWVHR
+254 LVACVSIWVRR

-270 VAKAKAKNTATKHV
+270 VAKAKKADKTRV

-303 GVIPEN
+303 GIIPEN
-309 LLTTLKTTEQVC
+309 LLSKIKTVEQVC
-321 LASALVGLG
+321 LASALVGLA

-335 SRLIKVGGRP
+335 SRLLKVGGRP

-354 GIAVVSLIG
+354 GIAVVSLLG